1 MFLVADL
8 HTKRP
13 NCTNTSSP
21 SVLPDHERFAH
32 QDRCNTAGPRISPR
46 TENPRWNFAEVGLAV
61 TVYCHSWFLA
71 LIRRLEKVRAAVDGH
86 VLWHEFPRKSNWK
99 HSGWFWISHENSW
112 LFRNFAIRTNNSVKI
127 LMWCGA
133 KCWVLWFMAN
143 IAKRRLIS
151 NSRSMEGQLKV
162 GHQEP
167 LCHSLISSSSYKS

>member
-71 LIRRLEKVRAAVDGH
+71 LIRRLEKVRAAVGGGMGFGMSFPENQIENTRADY
-86 VLWHEFPRKSNWK
+86 EFHMKIPDY
-99 HSGWFWISHENSW
+99 
-112 LFRNFAIRTNNSVKI
+112 FAISLYVRTT
-127 LMWCGA
+127 
-133 KCWVLWFMAN
+133 
-143 IAKRRLIS
+143 
-151 NSRSMEGQLKV
+151 RSK
-162 GHQEP
+162 
-167 LCHSLISSSSYKS
+167 Y

>member
-71 LIRRLEKVRAAVDGH
+71 LIRRLEKVRAAVGGGMGFGMSFPENQIENTRADY
-86 VLWHEFPRKSNWK
+86 EFHMKIPDY
-99 HSGWFWISHENSW
+99 
-112 LFRNFAIRTNNSVKI
+112 FAISLYVRTTRSKY
-127 LMWCGA
+127 WCGA
-133 KCWVLWFMAN
+133 VQNAGFYGLWPILPSAGT
-143 IAKRRLIS
+143 S
-151 NSRSMEGQLKV
+151 PTQGQWKV
-162 GHQEP
+162 N
-167 LCHSLISSSSYKS
+167 